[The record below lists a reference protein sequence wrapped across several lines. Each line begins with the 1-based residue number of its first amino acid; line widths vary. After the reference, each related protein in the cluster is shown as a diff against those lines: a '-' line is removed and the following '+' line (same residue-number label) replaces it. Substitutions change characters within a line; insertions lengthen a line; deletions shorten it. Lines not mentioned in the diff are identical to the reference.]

1 MTEFHAPVVTSQ
13 APADVAERRVQGA
26 WPWLHA
32 RPRLVPELI
41 RLFHATNAMNAEF
54 RPFVLQFVA
63 STPGEGTSTMAAGY
77 AMIAAAERAK
87 SVLLVDCRAAP
98 ADSDFYNEPPTLI
111 RAFKET
117 RATDAAIQPIPAL
130 NGLAV
135 ARLARSPNPLLE
147 IDGAELRMLFDVTK
161 RRYPII
167 VLDCPAASVAPDS
180 LALTQ
185 YADGTVLVVRAES
198 TRRPVIAATKEA
210 IDRFGGQVIGAVF
223 NRRRMYI
230 PGWLYSWL

>member
-1 MTEFHAPVVTSQ
+1 MMADFHPPAIARTAPS
-13 APADVAERRVQGA
+13 DIAERRVQGA

-32 RPRLVPELI
+32 RPRRVPELI

-54 RPFVLQFVA
+54 RPFVLQFLA

-87 SVLLVDCRAAP
+87 SVLLVDCGP
-98 ADSDFYNEPPTLI
+98 GEDEGGYDGPSTLI

-117 RATDAAIQPIPAL
+117 RLTDSAIQPIPAL

-135 ARLARSPNPLLE
+135 ARLSRSANPLLE

-180 LALTQ
+180 LALSQ
-185 YADGTVLVVRAES
+185 YADGTVLVVRAETTRRAVIAS
-198 TRRPVIAATKEA
+198 TRDA

-223 NRRRMYI
+223 NRRKMYI
-230 PGWLYSWL
+230 PGWLYDWL